1 MNFPETLYTL
11 SSEPSKNILSQ
22 MFPVFVYFSYICT
35 AKQQIGI
42 MKRKFY
48 SAPELSFVDVETS
61 GMLLLTQ
68 SSVEAGGHAPV
79 NGEHGE
85 ARNVGT
91 GAGETAVQS
100 GIDPQQLDF

>member
-1 MNFPETLYTL
+1 MSFPETLYAL
-11 SSEPSKNILSQ
+11 SPEPSKNILSQ
-22 MFPVFVYFSYICT
+22 KFPVFVYFSYICI

-61 GMLLLTQ
+61 GMLLTQ
-68 SSVEAGGHAPV
+68 SSIESGGTTTE
-79 NGEHGE
+79 NGQHGE

>member
-11 SSEPSKNILSQ
+11 SPEPSKNILSQ
-22 MFPVFVYFSYICT
+22 MFPVFVYFSYICI

-61 GMLLLTQ
+61 GMLLSQ
-68 SSVEAGGHAPV
+68 SSIEGGGHATES
-79 NGEHGE
+79 GQHGE

>member
-11 SSEPSKNILSQ
+11 SPEPSKNILSQ
-22 MFPVFVYFSYICT
+22 MFPVFVYFSYICI

-61 GMLLLTQ
+61 GMLLNQ
-68 SSVEAGGHAPV
+68 SSIDGGSPAPV
-79 NGEHGE
+79 SGEHGE